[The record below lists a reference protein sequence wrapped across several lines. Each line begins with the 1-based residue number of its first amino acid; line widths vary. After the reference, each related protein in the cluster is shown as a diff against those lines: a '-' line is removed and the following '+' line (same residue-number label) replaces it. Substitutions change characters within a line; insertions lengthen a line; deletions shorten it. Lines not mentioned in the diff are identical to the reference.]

1 MSGYRAG
8 MRDCLVLVDLFDDFG
23 HEDGDALLASFE
35 SRFPGIRSLLQG
47 ARERKIPLVYAN
59 DTAGIFD
66 GDARRVVERA
76 RSGPAGVRIDAL
88 APVEGERFVIKP
100 RYSAFD
106 STPLA
111 LILRDLEIERI
122 VVAGMTTEGCVT
134 QTAID
139 GKEEGL
145 KVTVVPAACA
155 TTDPEIEA
163 IALAYLERVVGVM
176 LEDVSDVTGG
186 SSTATR

>member
-1 MSGYRAG
+1 
-8 MRDCLVLVDLFDDFG
+8 MRDCLVIVDVFDDFS
-23 HEDGDALLASFE
+23 HEDGDKLRTTFE
-35 SRFPGIRSLLQG
+35 SRFGDLRSLLQG
-47 ARERKIPLVYAN
+47 ARERGIPIVYAN

-76 RSGPAGVRIDAL
+76 RSGPAGARIDEL
-88 APVEGERFVIKP
+88 APVEGDRFVIKP

-106 STPLA
+106 STPLR

-145 KVTVVPAACA
+145 KVSVVPAACA
-155 TTDPEIEA
+155 TIDTEVEA
-163 IALAYLERVVGVM
+163 IALAYLERVVGVR
-176 LEDVSDVTGG
+176 LEEVAEVT
-186 SSTATR
+186 SAE